1 MQLLHPA
8 MLSVL
13 GLIPVL
19 ILIHM
24 LKPKPKPV
32 EVTNLFL
39 WQTVLKEQAGQT
51 RISRLKKNLPLLLQI
66 LIVLLTALAL
76 AQPVFTYLT
85 KKSGNIILVIDT
97 SASMKTRGASGTRFD
112 QVIEKALEILDRPK
126 ASQQALIIEAG
137 YQPKLV
143 TGFEPDSK
151 KVKSLVKDLQPSDT
165 PADLEK
171 AVSLAISFVDPSR
184 EDIVY
189 LLTDGAGFDVWNLLK
204 RHPGI
209 EPVIVSGGKKNIGIT
224 KFVFRK
230 TPGNRNDYEI
240 LLEVVNFTP
249 LPVACPIRLTV
260 GRSIILE
267 TKIRVEGEE
276 KKRLVLPYSGLMTGI
291 AKIVIDV
298 DDAFTVDNT
307 AYAALSAAEDIWVL
321 LVSKGNYFLDK
332 LLGAY
337 PNVMVNRVTKITPSS
352 WLEQT
357 RRHDLVIVDRMDFPA
372 TENGN
377 FILIDAFSPS
387 IPVVKTDR
395 TAYPEI
401 LDWDAESPLMSGID
415 PAGLIV
421 EQAAILTGDPTVTP
435 VIEASDTGLM
445 YTYERGG
452 FRSVLLNFDITRS
465 DLPLRVAF
473 PVLFGNIINW
483 LNPQKLDFSTLQT
496 RAGEPIEIYAD
507 PQTDRLFIRPPGEKW
522 ETHPVRSNRLTYTET
537 NRVGIYTVKERN
549 KRRHFAVNLANE
561 SESDIRSPVIDSDIT
576 RPGPGLRAKETAAGW
591 PLWPL
596 LIVSA
601 LVVLMMEW
609 YFWLKLE

>member
-1 MQLLHPA
+1 MQLLQPA
-8 MLSVL
+8 MLSIL

-24 LKPKPKPV
+24 LKPKPRPV

-39 WQTVLKEQAGQT
+39 WQTVLKERAGQT

-66 LIVLLTALAL
+66 LIILLTAFSL

-112 QVIEKALEILDRPK
+112 RAVEKALEILGRRKTPQK
-126 ASQQALIIEAG
+126 ALIIEAG

-143 TGFEPDSK
+143 TGFDTDSER
-151 KVKSLVKDLQPSDT
+151 VKSLVKDLRPSDT

-184 EDIVY
+184 EDTIY
-189 LLTDGAGFDVWNLLK
+189 LLTDGAGFDLWRLLK

-209 EPVIVSGGKKNIGIT
+209 EPVIVSSGKKNIGIT

-230 TPGNRNDYEI
+230 TPGNGHEI
-240 LLEVVNFTP
+240 LLEVANFTP
-249 LPVACPIRLTV
+249 IPVVCPIRLAV
-260 GRSIILE
+260 DRSIILE
-267 TKIRVEGEE
+267 TEIMLEGEE
-276 KKRLVLPYSGLMTGI
+276 KKRLVLPYSVLVTGI
-291 AKIVIDV
+291 AKVVIDV

-307 AYAALSAAEDIWVL
+307 AYAALNAAEDIWVL

-337 PNVMVNRVTKITPSS
+337 PNVMVNRVKEVTPSS
-352 WLEQT
+352 WLEQA
-357 RRHDLVIVDRMDFPA
+357 RRHDIVIVDRMDFPA

-377 FILIDAFSPS
+377 FILINAFSPS
-387 IPVVKTDR
+387 IPVVKSGR
-395 TAYPEI
+395 TTYPEI

-415 PAGLIV
+415 PRGLIIEEAAVLNGGPGVRPIV
-421 EQAAILTGDPTVTP
+421 EAH
-435 VIEASDTGLM
+435 DTGLM
-445 YTYERGG
+445 YTYEREA

-473 PVLFGNIINW
+473 PVLFGNILNW
-483 LNPQKLDFSTLQT
+483 LNPQKRDFSTLQT
-496 RAGEPIEIYAD
+496 RTGEPIDIYTD
-507 PQTDRLFIRPPGEKW
+507 PQTDRLFIRPPGKKW
-522 ETHPVRSNRLTYTET
+522 ETHPVRSNRLTYAET
-537 NRVGIYTVKERN
+537 DRVGIYTVKERN

-561 SESDIRSPVIDSDIT
+561 SESDIRGPAMDSDIG
-576 RPGPGLRAKETAAGW
+576 RPDRGSRAKETAAGW
-591 PLWPL
+591 PLWPV
-596 LIVSA
+596 LILSA
-601 LVVLMMEW
+601 LGVLMMEW
-609 YFWLKLE
+609 YYWLKFG